1 MVFNLRINDMKPMQ
15 YDHTAASKR
24 AVTSQNSTSSASM
37 ANPTEG
43 PSRADRLDA
52 LKQNFSQGKS
62 VDLSK
67 LADKMLGVG
76 NLFNEKA

>member
-1 MVFNLRINDMKPMQ
+1 
-15 YDHTAASKR
+15 
-24 AVTSQNSTSSASM
+24 M